1 MLYTIYENYIAL
13 RLLEIEADS
22 PEEAIQKAKESDW
35 EDWHNEPEDI
45 AITEQLLTLTLPVEK
60 GEDIV
65 HVVEDRDKF
74 IFLDHN
80 FEELEKALKTN
91 NDGE

>member
-1 MLYTIYENYIAL
+1 MLYTIYENYEAL

-35 EDWHNEPEDI
+35 EDWHNEPEG

-60 GEDIV
+60 GHDIV
-65 HVVEDRDKF
+65 HVVENREEF

-80 FEELEKALKTN
+80 FEELEKALKN
-91 NDGE
+91 QQ

>member
-35 EDWHNEPEDI
+35 EDWHNEPGG
-45 AITEQLLTLTLPVEK
+45 AITEQLLELTLPVEK
-60 GEDIV
+60 SEDIV
-65 HVVEDRDKF
+65 EVVENREEF

-80 FEELEKALKTN
+80 FEELEKALKN
-91 NDGE
+91 QQ